1 MFSLAMDHRKS
12 MEVRTWS
19 NWSGHLQCQPRELL
33 KPASEAELAEIIR
46 NANPVVRVTGSGHSF
61 SPIVPTT
68 DTLISLESLAGIR
81 SIENSTCQFTCGGG
95 TTIHQLGELLHRHNL
110 ALANQGD
117 VDTQTIAGAFS
128 TGTHGTGAK
137 FGCLASDLV
146 SFRLITAAG
155 EILACD
161 KSHNSELFHAGA
173 VSLGALGVLSEV
185 TVQGIPGIALVEQI
199 RLMQLEDCLDQV
211 QTLTNDN
218 RHFEFFQFPYA
229 DRVLVK
235 TTNLI
240 DAAQLKNSVG
250 SATNDQSED
259 RLFRWAVNF
268 ARIFPALNP
277 WLQRTAMR
285 WYPGRTRSGISSHI
299 FPSAR
304 TVRFNEMEYE
314 VPAERGV
321 ACYREVLEAV
331 RRHRMTV
338 YFPLEFRRVRGD
350 SLWLSPFFE
359 RDSVSISVHQ
369 HFQDPFAP
377 LFDLVEPVFWKY
389 AGRPHWG
396 KLHTLSA
403 TQLQPLYPRW
413 RDFRAIREQLD
424 PQGKF
429 LNDHLRQVLAE
440 D

>member
-1 MFSLAMDHRKS
+1 MAPGKS
-12 MEVRTWS
+12 QKDGMWV
-19 NWSGHLQCQPRELL
+19 NWSGHLKCQPRVLHRPTTED
-33 KPASEAELAEIIR
+33 ELAEIVR

-68 DTLISLESLAGIR
+68 DTLISLELLAGIR

-95 TTIHQLGELLHRHNL
+95 TTIHDLGESLYRHDL

-137 FGCLASDLV
+137 FGCLATDLV
-146 SFRLITAAG
+146 SFRLVTAAG

-161 KSHNSELFHAGA
+161 KSHNSDLFHAGA
-173 VSLGALGVLSEV
+173 VSLGAFGVLSEV
-185 TVQGIPGIALVEQI
+185 TVQGVRGLVLVEQ
-199 RLMQLEDCLDQV
+199 LQVMNLDDCLDQV
-211 QTLTNDN
+211 QALTDAN

-229 DRVLVK
+229 DRVLIK
-235 TTNLI
+235 TTNRI
-240 DAAQLKNSVG
+240 DATQLESPVRP
-250 SATNDQSED
+250 STSDQSED

-268 ARIFPALNP
+268 ARVFPALNP
-277 WLQRTAMR
+277 WMQQTAMR
-285 WYPGRTRSGISSHI
+285 WYPGRTRSDISSRI

-314 VPAERGV
+314 IPAESGV
-321 ACYREVLEAV
+321 ECYREVLQAV
-331 RRHRMTV
+331 RQHRMPV

-369 HFQDPFAP
+369 HFQEPYSP

-403 TQLQPLYPRW
+403 AQLQPLYPRW
-413 RDFRAIREQLD
+413 RDFQAIREQLD
-424 PQGKF
+424 SQGKF
-429 LNDHLRQVLAE
+429 LNDHLRKVLAE

>member
-1 MFSLAMDHRKS
+1 MDQSKS
-12 MEVRTWS
+12 QKDTTWS
-19 NWSGHLQCQPRELL
+19 NWSGYLKCQPRELH
-33 KPASEAELAEIIR
+33 KPTSEAELAEIIR
-46 NANPVVRVTGSGHSF
+46 TANPTVRVTGSGHSF

-81 SIENSTCQFTCGGG
+81 TVEHSTCQFTCGGG
-95 TTIHQLGELLHRHNL
+95 TTIHELGESLYRHNL

-128 TGTHGTGAK
+128 TGTHGTGAT
-137 FGCLASDLV
+137 FGCLATDLV
-146 SFRLITAAG
+146 SFRLVTAKG
-155 EILACD
+155 EILTCD
-161 KSHNSELFHAGA
+161 KSRNTELFHAGA

-185 TVQGIPGIALVEQI
+185 TVQGVPSQRLVEQI
-199 RLMQLEDCLDQV
+199 QVMPLADCLDQV
-211 QTLTNDN
+211 QMLTDRN

-235 TTNLI
+235 TTNVA
-240 DAAQLKNSVG
+240 DAAQLEKPVG
-250 SATNDQSED
+250 PSTSDQSED
-259 RLFRWAVNF
+259 RLFRWAIHF
-268 ARIFPALNP
+268 ARFVPAVNP

-285 WYPGRTRSGISSHI
+285 WYPGRERCDISSRI

-314 VPAERGV
+314 IPAESGV

-331 RRHRMTV
+331 RRHRMPV
-338 YFPLEFRRVRGD
+338 YFPLEFRRVRRD
-350 SLWLSPFFE
+350 SLWLSPFYE

-369 HFQDPFAP
+369 HFREPFAP

-396 KLHTLSA
+396 KMHTLSA
-403 TQLQPLYPRW
+403 AQLQPLYPRW
-413 RDFRAIREQLD
+413 RDFQTLREQLD
-424 PQGKF
+424 PQEKF
-429 LNDHLRQVLAE
+429 LNDHLRKVLAE
-440 D
+440 C